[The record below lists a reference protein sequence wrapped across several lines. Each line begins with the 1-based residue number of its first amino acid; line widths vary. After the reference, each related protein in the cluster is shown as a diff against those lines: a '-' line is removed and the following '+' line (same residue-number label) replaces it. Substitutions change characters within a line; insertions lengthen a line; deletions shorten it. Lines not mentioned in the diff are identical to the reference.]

1 VATNCPNPTGNDKE
15 KIMETT
21 TKKKTGADA
30 ETIREEV
37 KARYGA
43 IAKER
48 TTSCC
53 ATQTPE
59 MLARAAGYEDED
71 IKGVPEN
78 ANMGLGCGNPL
89 AYAELRPGHVVVD
102 LGSGGGFDAFLA
114 SRPVGDEGRVIGVDM
129 TDDMIAL
136 ARKNAE
142 KGGYRNVEFRKGTIE
157 QLPLED
163 DAADLIISNCVIN
176 LSPEKPK
183 VFAEAFRVLKP
194 GGRLMVSDIVLTEPL
209 PEVLLSSMNLY
220 AACVAGAA
228 LREDYLDAIRGAGFD
243 EIKILDDI
251 GFGHLAASVS
261 PEDPVFKEAIAAMKG
276 DTDLI
281 RRVADSVRSLKI
293 SARKP
298 AA

>member
-1 VATNCPNPTGNDKE
+1 MESTPRNKE
-15 KIMETT
+15 KDPE
-21 TKKKTGADA
+21 A
-30 ETIREEV
+30 IREMV
-37 KARYGA
+37 KSRYGS
-43 IAKER
+43 IAKEKSS
-48 TTSCC
+48 SCC

-59 MLARAAGYEDED
+59 MLARAAGYSDEEL
-71 IKGVPEN
+71 KQVPED

-89 AYAELRPGHVVVD
+89 AYAELREGNVVVD
-102 LGSGGGFDAFLA
+102 LGSGGGFDVFLA
-114 SRPVGDEGRVIGVDM
+114 ARAVGDTGRVIGIDM
-129 TDDMIAL
+129 ADDMIAL

-157 QLPLED
+157 QLPVD
-163 DAADLIISNCVIN
+163 SATADLIISNCVIN

-183 VFAEAFRVLKP
+183 VFVEAFRVLKP

-209 PEVLLSSMNLY
+209 PEKLVSHMGLY

-228 LREDYLDAIRGAGFD
+228 LREDYIGAIRSAGFD
-243 EIKILDDI
+243 EIKILDEI
-251 GFGHLAASVS
+251 GFGHLVTRISS
-261 PEDPVFKEAIAAMKG
+261 DDPIIKAAMEAMGG

-281 RRVADSVRSLKI
+281 RRVADSVKSLKI

>member
-1 VATNCPNPTGNDKE
+1 MESTPRNKE
-15 KIMETT
+15 MDPE
-21 TKKKTGADA
+21 A
-30 ETIREEV
+30 IREMV
-37 KARYGA
+37 KSRYGS
-43 IAKER
+43 IAKEK
-48 TTSCC
+48 TSSCC
-53 ATQTPE
+53 VTQTPE
-59 MLARAAGYEDED
+59 MLARAAGYSDEELNQ
-71 IKGVPEN
+71 VPED

-89 AYAELRPGHVVVD
+89 AYTELREGHVVVD

-114 SRPVGDEGRVIGVDM
+114 ARAVGDTGRVIGIDM

-157 QLPLED
+157 QLPLGND
-163 DAADLIISNCVIN
+163 IADLIISNCVIN

-194 GGRLMVSDIVLTEPL
+194 GGLLMVSDIVLTEPL
-209 PEVLLSSMNLY
+209 PEKLLSHMGLY

-228 LREDYLDAIRGAGFD
+228 LREDYLDAIRSAGFD
-243 EIKILDDI
+243 EIKVLDEI
-251 GFGHLAASVS
+251 GFGHLATSVS
-261 PEDPVFKEAIAAMKG
+261 PDDPTIKAAMEAMDG

-281 RRVADSVRSLKI
+281 RRVADSVKSLKI

-298 AA
+298 GA